1 MGSLNNSDN
10 FLHLLEFA
18 VLQAPELEGTA
29 PRHSLLRLCS
39 SAAKAGVT
47 RLRGSPKILLHHLTL
62 AFTLWKCS
70 LPQEGA
76 LPNVLACASE
86 YRSGHLGQGHLP
98 SQNLLYGGGDQTR
111 GLTAPNSSAN
121 EVTSTEQGVPPIK
134 ARAWYQGGAGAGLL
148 FWEVYWSLQRQ
159 AGDFRDF
166 AVVPRVGAGGG
177 WGDILLSLNGSAR
190 LGSGSKCEDLGE
202 FPELCSVGK

>member
-29 PRHSLLRLCS
+29 PRHSLLRLYS

-47 RLRGSPKILLHHLTL
+47 RLRGSPQILLHHLAL

-70 LPQEGA
+70 LSQEGA
-76 LPNVLACASE
+76 LPNVLACVSE

-98 SQNLLYGGGDQTR
+98 AQNLLYGAAIK
-111 GLTAPNSSAN
+111 L
-121 EVTSTEQGVPPIK
+121 EV
-134 ARAWYQGGAGAGLL
+134 
-148 FWEVYWSLQRQ
+148 LQLPTVQQMR
-159 AGDFRDF
+159 
-166 AVVPRVGAGGG
+166 
-177 WGDILLSLNGSAR
+177 
-190 LGSGSKCEDLGE
+190 
-202 FPELCSVGK
+202 

>member
-47 RLRGSPKILLHHLTL
+47 RLRGSPQILLHHLAL

-70 LPQEGA
+70 LPQEGT

-98 SQNLLYGGGDQTR
+98 AQNLLYGVGDQTR

-121 EVTSTEQGVPPIK
+121 EVTSTEHGV
-134 ARAWYQGGAGAGLL
+134 AVLRLRAQQTLCRQSRRGRGTRAGSGRGCSFGRCAGLC
-148 FWEVYWSLQRQ
+148 
-159 AGDFRDF
+159 
-166 AVVPRVGAGGG
+166 GGRPVTSVT
-177 WGDILLSLNGSAR
+177 LL
-190 LGSGSKCEDLGE
+190 
-202 FPELCSVGK
+202 LCPG

>member
-10 FLHLLEFA
+10 FLPLLEFA

-47 RLRGSPKILLHHLTL
+47 RLRGSPKILLHHLAL

-70 LPQEGA
+70 LPQEGT

-98 SQNLLYGGGDQTR
+98 AQNLLYGGGDQAR

-121 EVTSTEQGVPPIK
+121 EVTSTEHGVAVLRLRAQQTLCGHQG
-134 ARAWYQGGAGAGLL
+134 A
-148 FWEVYWSLQRQ
+148 S
-159 AGDFRDF
+159 
-166 AVVPRVGAGGG
+166 VVPGRGRGGFA
-177 WGDILLSLNGSAR
+177 LLG
-190 LGSGSKCEDLGE
+190 G
-202 FPELCSVGK
+202 LCSGRRVTSVTLLLCSG